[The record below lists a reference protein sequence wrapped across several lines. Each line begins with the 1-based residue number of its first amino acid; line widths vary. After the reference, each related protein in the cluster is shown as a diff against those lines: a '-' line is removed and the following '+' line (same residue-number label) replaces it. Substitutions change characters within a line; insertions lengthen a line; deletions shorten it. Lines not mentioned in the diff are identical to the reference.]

1 MINPMQQVVVAGR
14 QSDSRAIMQALQ
26 TAGVLHIVPLEAQ
39 GFQSGPLAG
48 AAADQRRD
56 AERLLAR
63 SESTLGEL
71 EALRPERAAAL
82 PDEGQW
88 SALVE
93 AAAKPASALMER
105 ETELRTELDTARTYG
120 DTIAAL
126 SRAAGTLDRSS
137 RITLIPLTVE
147 KSEELAAAQEA
158 LKGELGDR
166 FAIGAERIGQQST
179 AVVVAVLRADR
190 DRARAALGKAR
201 LGELRLP
208 GRFERLPL
216 SEVATAF
223 SAILKNNPQE
233 LERVRAEKST
243 LASQHAATLF
253 PIRDALA
260 DRVGIDDAR
269 AQTARGKYGFVL
281 QGFVPTD
288 RVPAL
293 QGALEP
299 YKASALMELHP
310 VDEHGD
316 SGAVPVQLKNG
327 GYTENFEFMLN
338 ISDPPKYGTFDPSWV
353 VAWFFPL
360 FFGFIVADIGFG
372 LLYLAVALWGLAR
385 AARGVSLPVGLLGI
399 TLDPATLKRVG
410 VVLRTMGLWS
420 ILWGVL
426 TGEFFGNVFE
436 KLHVFFYNPEL
447 IRNLWGVQLSPSTLN
462 TIVEE
467 GHNKGLFPI
476 LFPRVL
482 SDFSNTIMLIC
493 IAVGVIFVLWS
504 WALKA
509 QLTWKHK
516 HMHHFWEAVG
526 MLGGLVGLIM
536 VAYVSR
542 AGQDFG
548 ALSNFGNPLVL
559 VMLAGFVIFVI
570 GLIVSKTPLMLIEV
584 LSNGGNI
591 ISFTRLFAVGV
602 AAAIL
607 ANLATD
613 VGWSLGKVLPIIGPL
628 LGIIL
633 GVIVHTF
640 LFVLTILGHIMQ
652 PIRLVWVEY
661 LNPTGFYQETGT
673 RYAPFAP
680 VARK

>member
-14 QSDSRAIMQALQ
+14 QSDSRAVMQALQ
-26 TAGVLHIVPLEAQ
+26 QVGVLHIIPLEAQ
-39 GFQSGPLAG
+39 GFQSGPLSG
-48 AAADQRRD
+48 QAAEDRRD

-63 SESTLGEL
+63 TESTLGEL
-71 EALRPERAAAL
+71 DASRAPRAAL
-82 PDEGQW
+82 PAEEQW

-93 AAAKPASALMER
+93 QAAGPAGALGDR
-105 ETELRTELDTARTYG
+105 ETALRSDLDTQRTYA
-120 DTIAAL
+120 DVVTAL
-126 SRAAGTLDRSS
+126 ARAAGGVDRSA
-137 RITLIPLTVE
+137 RVAVIPLTVE
-147 KSEELAAAQEA
+147 QPAELQAAQDA
-158 LKGELGDR
+158 LKAELGDR
-166 FAIGAERIGQQST
+166 FEIGTQRVSDRQT
-179 AVVVAVLRADR
+179 AVVVAVLKADR
-190 DRARAALGKAR
+190 ERARVALGKAR

-216 SEVATAF
+216 SEVASAF
-223 SAILKNNPQE
+223 EAVARNNPQA
-233 LERVRAEKST
+233 LEQVAREKAA
-243 LASQHAATLF
+243 LASQHGGVLTS
-253 PIRDALA
+253 IRDALA

-281 QGFVPTD
+281 QGYVPED
-288 RVPAL
+288 RVADM
-293 QGALEP
+293 QRALEP
-299 YKASALMELHP
+299 YKQSAVYELHP
-310 VDEHGD
+310 VDAHHGD
-316 SGAVPVQLKNG
+316 GVPVQLKNG
-327 GYTENFEFMLN
+327 AYTENFEFMLN

-372 LLYLAVALWGLAR
+372 LLFLVAALWGLAK
-385 AARGVSLPVGLLGI
+385 ARRGESLPIGLLGI

-410 VVLRTMGLWS
+410 VVLQTMSLWS
-420 ILWGVL
+420 ILWGFL
-426 TGEFFGNVFE
+426 TGEFFGNILE
-436 KLHVFFYNPEL
+436 KLHVFYVNPEL
-447 IRNLWGVQLSPSTLN
+447 IHRVWGVTLGAGEAHE
-462 TIVEE
+462 T
-467 GHNKGLFPI
+467 GLIPI

-482 SDFSNTIMLIC
+482 PEFSNTIMLIC
-493 IAVGVIFVLWS
+493 IAVGVIFMLWS
-504 WALKA
+504 WGLKA
-509 QLTWKHK
+509 QLTYKHK

-526 MLGGLVGLIM
+526 MLGGLIGLIM
-536 VAYVSR
+536 LAYVSK
-542 AGQDFG
+542 AGQNFG

-559 VMLAGFVIFVI
+559 LMIVGFIVFVI
-570 GLIVSKTPLMLIEV
+570 GLFASRTPLMLIEL

-613 VGWSLGKVLPIIGPL
+613 VGWGLGGVLPIIGPL

-633 GVIVHTF
+633 GFIVHLF
-640 LFVLTILGHIMQ
+640 LFALTILGHVMQ

-680 VARK
+680 AARK

>member
-26 TAGVLHIVPLEAQ
+26 QAGVLHIVPLEAQ
-39 GFQSGPLAG
+39 GFQTGPLSG
-48 AAADQRRD
+48 QAAEDRRD

-71 EALRPERAAAL
+71 DAARVTRAPL
-82 PDEGQW
+82 PAEGEW
-88 SALVE
+88 SALIE
-93 AAAKPASALMER
+93 QAATPASALTDR
-105 ETELRTELDTARTYG
+105 ETELRADLDTQRSYG
-120 DTIAAL
+120 DVVAAL
-126 SRAAGTLDRSS
+126 ARVAGSLDRS
-137 RITLIPLTVE
+137 RRVALIPFT
-147 KSEELAAAQEA
+147 AQEA
-158 LKGELGDR
+158 SELQAAQDALKAELGDR
-166 FAIGAERIGQQST
+166 FAIGSERVNDRLSAAI
-179 AVVVAVLRADR
+179 VAVLSADR

-208 GRFERLPL
+208 GRFERMPL
-216 SEVATAF
+216 GDVQAAF
-223 SAILKNNPQE
+223 ADIARNHPQALDKVE
-233 LERVRAEKST
+233 ADKRALAQQHGPT
-243 LASQHAATLF
+243 LAA
-253 PIRDALA
+253 IRDALA

-281 QGFVPTD
+281 QGFVPDD
-288 RVPAL
+288 RVPDLKRAL
-293 QGALEP
+293 DPFKQ
-299 YKASALMELHP
+299 SAMFELHAA
-310 VDEHGD
+310 DAHHGD
-316 SGAVPVQLKNG
+316 GVPVQLKNSS
-327 GYTENFEFMLN
+327 YTENFEFMLN

-372 LLYLAVALWGLAR
+372 LLFLLASLWGLAR
-385 AARGVSLPVGLLGI
+385 ARRGESLPIGLLGI

-410 VVLRTMGLWS
+410 TVLLTMSGWS
-420 ILWGVL
+420 ILWGIL
-426 TGEFFGNVFE
+426 TGEFFGNVLE
-436 KLHVFFYNPEL
+436 KLHVFYVNPEL
-447 IRNLWGVQLSPSTLN
+447 IQNIWGVRLAEG
-462 TIVEE
+462 EE
-467 GHNKGLFPI
+467 HAGGLIPI

-482 SDFSNTIMLIC
+482 PEFSNTIMLIC
-493 IAVGVIFVLWS
+493 IAVGVIFMLWS

-526 MLGGLVGLIM
+526 MLGGLIGLILL
-536 VAYVSR
+536 AYVSR

-559 VMLAGFVIFVI
+559 VMLLGFLVFVG
-570 GLIVSKTPLMLIEV
+570 GLFGARNPLMLIEI

-613 VGWSLGKVLPIIGPL
+613 VGWSLGGTLPVIGPI
-628 LGIIL
+628 LGIL
-633 GVIVHTF
+633 VGLIVHVF
-640 LFVLTILGHIMQ
+640 LFVLTILGHVMQ

-661 LNPTGFYQETGT
+661 LNPTGFYQETGI

-680 VARK
+680 AARK